1 MVQSQPY
8 TNFEGAA
15 SKSKN
20 VCSLDSP
27 MKVSAVNAIDA
38 SVIPNIT
45 QTIEVKGIV
54 FVKQELTVNWASGQI
69 EIIDA
74 WKHKLAEYMMP
85 DYGSTDITGT
95 DMIDGYIKAI
105 FVLPDGELPGYL
117 GRGEAIAAGIFAAG
131 ILHCYTV
138 DALPMV
144 TVKVVKNEASVGE
157 APLYNQWPGVTC
169 WRRSKGG
176 RKQ

>member
-1 MVQSQPY
+1 MQSI
-8 TNFEGAA
+8 
-15 SKSKN
+15 S
-20 VCSLDSP
+20 
-27 MKVSAVNAIDA
+27 

-45 QTIEVKGIV
+45 QSIEVKEIV
-54 FVKQELTVNWASGQI
+54 FVKQELTVNWASGQN

-74 WKHKLAEYMMP
+74 WKNKLAEYMIP

-105 FVLPDGELPGYL
+105 FVSPDGELPGYL
-117 GRGEAIAAGIFAAG
+117 GRGEAIAAGI
-131 ILHCYTV
+131 LHCYTV
-138 DALPMV
+138 DALPMA

-157 APLYNQWPGVTC
+157 EPLYNQWPGVTC
-169 WRRSKGG
+169 WRRSKSE